1 MKKLIKKVFT
11 SMVLAKKEIETEEM
25 IIKFPFSFTDE
36 SDELILSPF
45 N

>member
-1 MKKLIKKVFT
+1 MRRLIKKVFT
-11 SMVLAKKEIETEEM
+11 TIVISKKETETEEM
-25 IIKFPFSFTDE
+25 VIKFPFSFTDE